1 MTNSFDATIQCP
13 APDKGAALLSC
24 ADFHESA
31 GDSYSFA
38 AMDETDH
45 SKAEAYKEES
55 DQHYLWAKAIRED
68 VARLASELMK
78 CRHELERLKDIV
90 GEADIISIDTVLR

>member
-1 MTNSFDATIQCP
+1 MPELTWTERVPMLSINPDAAT
-13 APDKGAALLSC
+13 
-24 ADFHESA
+24 
-31 GDSYSFA
+31 
-38 AMDETDH
+38 
-45 SKAEAYKEES
+45 
-55 DQHYLWAKAIRED
+55 RED